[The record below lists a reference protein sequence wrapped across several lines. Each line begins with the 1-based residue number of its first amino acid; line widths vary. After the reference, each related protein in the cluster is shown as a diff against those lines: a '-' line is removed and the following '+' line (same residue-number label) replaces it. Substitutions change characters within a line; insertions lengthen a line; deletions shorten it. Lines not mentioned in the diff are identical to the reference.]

1 MVASPEALR
10 TPRLQAVA
18 VEGPT
23 AAAFQAVA
31 EAEGLMVE
39 GVEVRLPE
47 EEAAA
52 ALPAEEDRT
61 SRRPV
66 RLALR
71 TSATMP

>member
-1 MVASPEALR
+1 VVASPEALR

-31 EAEGLMVE
+31 EAEGLMGE
-39 GVEVRLPE
+39 GVEVRLP